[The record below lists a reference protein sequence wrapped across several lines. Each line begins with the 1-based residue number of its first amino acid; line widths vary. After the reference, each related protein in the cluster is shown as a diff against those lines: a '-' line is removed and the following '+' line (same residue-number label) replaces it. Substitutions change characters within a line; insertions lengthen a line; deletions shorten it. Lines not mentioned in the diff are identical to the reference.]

1 MRKRFLERGREGER
15 DERERAIARRI
26 RKSTVSSFAVFFF
39 VFRPPP
45 LLLLLC
51 SPAPLTLRSPPPL
64 PATSSHASIKTKRS
78 AQSSKF
84 GTKIYSETVTEVDL
98 SRRPFRVSSAD
109 GREVLAET
117 VVVATGAVAKRLDF
131 PGSGE
136 GPGGFWNKGV
146 SACAVCDGAAP
157 MFRGKPLAVIGGGDT
172 AMEEALFLTKYGSK
186 VYIIHRRD
194 ELRASKVMQRRAL
207 EHPKV
212 EMVWSSAC
220 VEAVGA
226 DGGDSKLGSIRV
238 KNLKTEEITELEC
251 SGLFFA
257 IGHEP
262 ASKFLGGQL
271 ELDGDG
277 YVVTRPGTV
286 ETSVA
291 GVFACG
297 DVQDKKWRQ
306 AITAAGTG
314 CMAALS
320 AEHFLV
326 EHGSAGEA
334 EHAAEELARGA
345 QVASPDGAARKKAAA
360 AGEEEVKERAVPSVA
375 GKERV
380 PA

>member
-1 MRKRFLERGREGER
+1 MLFP
-15 DERERAIARRI
+15 
-26 RKSTVSSFAVFFF
+26 SPFSSQP
-39 VFRPPP
+39 RPR
-45 LLLLLC
+45 
-51 SPAPLTLRSPPPL
+51 RSPHFRALALPL
-64 PATSSHASIKTKRS
+64 FFPFPRIKKKKKKLPHS

-84 GTKIYSETVTEVDL
+84 GTKIYSETVTKVDL
-98 SRRPFRVSSAD
+98 SRRPFRLTSAD

-136 GPGGFWNKGV
+136 GAGGFWNKGV

-157 MFRGKPLAVIGGGDT
+157 MFRGKPLAVVGGGDT
-172 AMEEALFLTKYGSK
+172 AMEEALFLTKYGSN
-186 VYIIHRRD
+186 VYVVHRRD

-207 EHPKV
+207 EHPKIEV
-212 EMVWSSAC
+212 VWSSAC
-220 VEAVGA
+220 VEALGA
-226 DGGDSKLGSIRV
+226 EGGSSKLGSVRIR
-238 KNLKTEEITELEC
+238 NLRTGDVTELEC

-262 ASKFLGGQL
+262 ASGFLDGQL
-271 ELDGDG
+271 ELDADG
-277 YVVTRPGTV
+277 YVVTKPGTV
-286 ETSVA
+286 ETSVP

-297 DVQDKKWRQ
+297 DVQDKRWRQ

-326 EHGSAGEA
+326 EHGSVGEA
-334 EHAAEELARGA
+334 EQAAEELARGA
-345 QVASPDGAARKKAAA
+345 QVASPNGAAARRKAAA
-360 AGEEEVKERAVPSVA
+360 AAGDEEGKERAVPSVA

>member
-1 MRKRFLERGREGER
+1 
-15 DERERAIARRI
+15 
-26 RKSTVSSFAVFFF
+26 
-39 VFRPPP
+39 
-45 LLLLLC
+45 
-51 SPAPLTLRSPPPL
+51 LTGS
-64 PATSSHASIKTKRS
+64 
-78 AQSSKF
+78 
-84 GTKIYSETVTEVDL
+84 
-98 SRRPFRVSSAD
+98 D
-109 GREVLAET
+109 GRGSDEPAAT
-117 VVVATGAVAKRLDF
+117 VDNFINFSAVV
-131 PGSGE
+131 
-136 GPGGFWNKGV
+136 
-146 SACAVCDGAAP
+146 
-157 MFRGKPLAVIGGGDT
+157 GGGDT

-207 EHPKV
+207 EHPKI

-220 VEAVGA
+220 VEACGA
-226 DGGDSKLGSIRV
+226 KDEATGNAGTGKLGSIKV
-238 KNLKTEEITELEC
+238 KNLKTEEITEIEC

-262 ASKFLGGQL
+262 ASKFLDGQL
-271 ELDGDG
+271 ELDADG
-277 YVVTRPGTV
+277 YIVTKPGTV

-326 EHGSAGEA
+326 EHGSAVEA
-334 EHAAEELARGA
+334 EQAAEELARGA
-345 QVASPDGAARKKAAA
+345 QVASPDGAAKKKAAA
-360 AGEEEVKERAVPSVA
+360 AAASEEGVKERAVPSVA

>member
-1 MRKRFLERGREGER
+1 MSWRGER
-15 DERERAIARRI
+15 RKKRREEERAIDPSSKFENRRLCFA
-26 RKSTVSSFAVFFF
+26 VSSFD
-39 VFRPPP
+39 
-45 LLLLLC
+45 LLC
-51 SPAPLTLRSPPPL
+51 SLPQPLTPASPRFSYNIN
-64 PATSSHASIKTKRS
+64 PANNS

-84 GTKIYSETVTEVDL
+84 GTKIYSETVTKVDL
-98 SRRPFRVSSAD
+98 SRRPFRLTSAD

-117 VVVATGAVAKRLDF
+117 VVVATGAVAKRLEF

-136 GPGGFWNKGV
+136 GEGGFWNKGV

-157 MFRGKPLAVIGGGDT
+157 MFRNKPLAVIGGGDT

-220 VEAVGA
+220 VEACGA
-226 DGGDSKLGSIRV
+226 DGGNSKLGSIKV
-238 KNLKTEEITELEC
+238 KNLKTEEITEIEC

-262 ASKFLGGQL
+262 ASKFLDGQL
-271 ELDGDG
+271 ELDSDG
-277 YVVTRPGTV
+277 YIVTKPGTV
-286 ETSVA
+286 DTSVP

-334 EHAAEELARGA
+334 EQAAEELARGA
-345 QVASPDGAARKKAAA
+345 QVASPDGGAAKKKAAA
-360 AGEEEVKERAVPSVA
+360 GAAEVEARAVPSVA

>member
-1 MRKRFLERGREGER
+1 MIDRSSKFEKKKKKKKKKKSRRFAVLP
-15 DERERAIARRI
+15 
-26 RKSTVSSFAVFFF
+26 SSFDPLYPPS
-39 VFRPPP
+39 RPSALPLPP
-45 LLLLLC
+45 LRFP
-51 SPAPLTLRSPPPL
+51 SPSSIHKTKQKN
-64 PATSSHASIKTKRS
+64 SSHS

-84 GTKIYSETVTEVDL
+84 GTKIYSETVTKVDF

-136 GPGGFWNKGV
+136 GEGGFWNKGV

-157 MFRGKPLAVIGGGDT
+157 MFRGKPLAVVGGGDT

-207 EHPKV
+207 EHPKI

-220 VEAVGA
+220 VEACGAKGEDGVVGS
-226 DGGDSKLGSIRV
+226 SKLGAIKV
-238 KNLKTEEITELEC
+238 KNLKTEEISEIEC

-262 ASKFLGGQL
+262 ASKFLDGQL
-271 ELDGDG
+271 ELDADG
-277 YVVTRPGTV
+277 YIVTKPGTV
-286 ETSVA
+286 ETSVP

-334 EHAAEELARGA
+334 EQAAEELARGA
-345 QVASPDGAARKKAAA
+345 QVASPDGGAAAKKKAAA
-360 AGEEEVKERAVPSVA
+360 EEVKERAVPSVA